1 VRGVFN
7 SLFVVM
13 PAKAGIQESRTV
25 ACPGPALAQGDKRDR
40 AVGILWRRISCAAPF
55 RFSCPPLLPPDSTLS
70 GGGRYVVSIAI
81 PHPASEEIRVM
92 ITSQILFEFFG
103 RLAPTRYPH
112 RLEDRPESALR
123 RLQSTVRRRL
133 RQHPPP
139 PLSAHLC
146 RDIGIDP
153 PPKSQERPWPW

>member
-1 VRGVFN
+1 ML
-7 SLFVVM
+7 S
-13 PAKAGIQESRTV
+13 AS
-25 ACPGPALAQGDKRDR
+25 
-40 AVGILWRRISCAAPF
+40 PF
-55 RFSCPPLLPPDSTLS
+55 PTP
-70 GGGRYVVSIAI
+70 V
-81 PHPASEEIRVM
+81 SEEIPVM
-92 ITSQILFEFFG
+92 ITSQLLFEFFG

-112 RLEDRPESALR
+112 RPEDRPESALR
-123 RLQSTVRRRL
+123 RLQSRVSRRL